1 MHLLQNVS
9 LFIWILVFI
18 LGYAILFLSAE
29 FLVEEVIEYLEHFK
43 LSPIVFGV
51 IFLGIEI
58 EESSASIFAAANDL
72 PLLSLGNLIGNSI
85 FAITIAFAIPFFFLK
100 PTQQEFPLFYPAIFV
115 ILVINLILAM
125 LFPANLFLF
134 STIAIL
140 CFPIVIGYSIRLQKN
155 YKYIEKDEDVE
166 EEGELT
172 GLNLT
177 LRVISGFLLIIIGGQ
192 LLVISA
198 KEIIEIT
205 NISESFFGLIIM
217 AFVTNG
223 EEFFLMFSTLKKGQ
237 YQLGISAQI
246 GKLIWN
252 LSLVFGIS
260 GYLIGSIDQT
270 SIFISTSILLL
281 INAVWL
287 FYLIKEKK
295 FSPSKSIF
303 FIIISLIFIIM
314 TFQVL

>member
-1 MHLLQNVS
+1 M
-9 LFIWILVFI
+9 
-18 LGYAILFLSAE
+18 
-29 FLVEEVIEYLEHFK
+29 VEEVIEYLEHFK

-72 PLLSLGNLIGNSI
+72 PLLSIGNLIGNSI
-85 FAITIAFAIPFFFLK
+85 FAIAIAFAIPFLFLK
-100 PTQQEFPLFYPAIFV
+100 PNQQAFPLFYPSIFI

-125 LFPANLFLF
+125 IFPANLLLF
-134 STIAIL
+134 SIIAIICFPVTIA
-140 CFPIVIGYSIRLQKN
+140 YSIRLQK
-155 YKYIEKDEDVE
+155 KYIYIESVEKDDEED
-166 EEGELT
+166 ELT
-172 GLNLT
+172 GINLT
-177 LRVISGFLLIIIGGQ
+177 LRLLLGFLLIVLGGE

-198 KEIIEIT
+198 KEIIEIS
-205 NISESFFGLIIM
+205 NISESFFGLVIM

-223 EEFFLMFSTLKKGQ
+223 EEFFLMFSALKKGQ

-260 GYLIGSIDQT
+260 GLLIGSIDQST
-270 SIFISTSILLL
+270 IFVSTSILLL

-295 FSPSKSIF
+295 FSAEKSIF
-303 FIIISLIFIIM
+303 FIIISIIFLTM
-314 TFQVL
+314 TFRIL